1 MQGVKGQGHKGQ
13 GSGTR
18 AKDQGVKGPGTRAK
32 GQGTRAK
39 GEVQGARAKNQGQR
53 LRIKVHRVSD
63 KGLLG
68 LSCYVLW
75 PSLGSLGA
83 LYGFLGDRSHPIFV
97 CLAKTLCFKR
107 FGGFWTLLP
116 FGKVKP
122 TLTKPQRESL
132 WA

>member
-75 PSLGSLGA
+75 LSLGSLGA
-83 LYGFLGDRSHPIFV
+83 LYGLLGDRSHPIGF
-97 CLAKTLCFKR
+97 CLAKTVR
-107 FGGFWTLLP
+107 FIGVGVCLTILP
-116 FGKVKP
+116 FGKVKR
-122 TLTKPQRESL
+122 TLTKPQR
-132 WA
+132 